1 MDREEMIEWLTANSL
16 DWSGDDDR
24 EALEGFGNDKLKLL
38 VENAEATAQAR
49 QVANAAAV
57 GFRTEAGDQFRL
69 NPETGNWEHQAP
81 GPAPAPAANVNDGKG
96 GKPAAPARRQS
107 APAPAPESDPDD
119 PPRRRANNRVASV
132 ADLARNAAPELQAE
146 LEELTQLREQERE
159 KLISNI
165 LARVSENQRAS
176 KREWLQTLDLNNLR
190 QAATIAPPPAEEEPA
205 PQHGRRPLGNRAGGR
220 RGPAP
225 EEEGLLPPVMNF
237 GPDSTQNPVRA
248 APAASSEWGDPNDYD
263 EEAVLNQL
271 PPAVRAELMES
282 RRILAREK
290 TDLID
295 KLVENMDEQSEA
307 RQRRWL
313 DTQPVQALRNM
324 LALKGDEAPAPRR
337 GMYTA
342 APVPLT
348 GNNQIGRAGA
358 EDDLLIPPTLN
369 FKKQA

>member
-16 DWSGDDDR
+16 DWSGGGDR
-24 EALEGFGNDKLKLL
+24 EVLETFGDDKLKLL
-38 VENAEATAQAR
+38 VENAETTARAR

-69 NPETGNWEHQAP
+69 NPETGDWEHQAP
-81 GPAPAPAANVNDGKG
+81 
-96 GKPAAPARRQS
+96 
-107 APAPAPESDPDD
+107 APEPDPDD
-119 PPRRRANNRVASV
+119 PPRRRASSRVASV

-165 LARVSENQRAS
+165 LVRVSENQRAS